1 MKRTWKIAIGLVI
14 GFALAL
20 LTFIPSFN
28 PASAQNQTGD
38 DWGEG
43 GIYFAVVLNGAPI
56 GCFETSALQQKYLG
70 FMFVVSR
77 TQGLSCNSIQYS
89 LMTQKIKSF
98 QTIEYNLL
106 TSDQVKQYN
115 VLSQPIESLR

>member
-1 MKRTWKIAIGLVI
+1 MDLLQKNSKKLLVLLTALLVAITIGLVQ
-14 GFALAL
+14 
-20 LTFIPSFN
+20 PV
-28 PASAQNQTGD
+28 SAQNQT
-38 DWGEG
+38 GEG
-43 GIYFAVVLNGAPI
+43 GIYFAVVFNGAPI

-70 FMFVVSR
+70 YMFVVSR
-77 TQGLSCNSIQYS
+77 TQNLSCNSTQYS
-89 LMTQKIKSF
+89 LMTQKIKSS